1 MRKYIFLLF
10 IALLFQQHALFGQLD
25 STNIPLFI
33 INTKGVSIMDEPKIP
48 ADLKIIF
55 QDGQYN
61 HPEDPGNIYEGNIGI
76 EIRGRYSASLPQTP
90 YGIETRDLLGE
101 NLNVPLFHMP
111 PENDWILLAN
121 YNDKTF
127 LRNALAFELFRK
139 MGHYAP
145 RTQFC
150 EVIVNTWYQGIYV
163 FTEKIKR
170 DQGRVDIATLNPDE
184 VSADDVAGGY
194 IIKIDYYNDS
204 DSWQSSFPPLGY
216 ADKKVHFVYH
226 YPKPDDINEA
236 QKAYIS
242 EFINDFEETLYSPN
256 TADRNRK
263 LYDLIDVGS
272 FIDYFVIGELS
283 RNVDA
288 YKKSSYFHKDKNGKL
303 HAGPVWDFDWAWK
316 NINECFFG
324 ATDGSGFAYKV
335 HQCNPWPV
343 PPTWMSR
350 LLDDPYFTQELSQR
364 YDELRGSYLSEDYIF
379 HYIDSV
385 AEVLDDAQKRH
396 YQRWPIL
403 GRNVGAPEV
412 DEQPLTY
419 AGEIQKFKNWIST
432 RLNWLDQQLPKFVVT
447 DIPDFVAYEKNML
460 FPNPATDRLTIR
472 SDALLKS
479 YAIYSADGKMMLS
492 GGTNA
497 KEVTINLVDLLP
509 GLYMIRIQ
517 NQDGSSWNGKFVKA
531 AGD

>member
-1 MRKYIFLLF
+1 
-10 IALLFQQHALFGQLD
+10 
-25 STNIPLFI
+25 
-33 INTKGVSIMDEPKIP
+33 
-48 ADLKIIF
+48 
-55 QDGQYN
+55 
-61 HPEDPGNIYEGNIGI
+61 
-76 EIRGRYSASLPQTP
+76 
-90 YGIETRDLLGE
+90 
-101 NLNVPLFHMP
+101 
-111 PENDWILLAN
+111 
-121 YNDKTF
+121 
-127 LRNALAFELFRK
+127 
-139 MGHYAP
+139 
-145 RTQFC
+145 
-150 EVIVNTWYQGIYV
+150 
-163 FTEKIKR
+163 
-170 DQGRVDIATLNPDE
+170 
-184 VSADDVAGGY
+184 
-194 IIKIDYYNDS
+194 
-204 DSWQSSFPPLGY
+204 
-216 ADKKVHFVYH
+216 
-226 YPKPDDINEA
+226 
-236 QKAYIS
+236 
-242 EFINDFEETLYSPN
+242 
-256 TADRNRK
+256 
-263 LYDLIDVGS
+263 
-272 FIDYFVIGELS
+272 
-283 RNVDA
+283 
-288 YKKSSYFHKDKNGKL
+288 
-303 HAGPVWDFDWAWK
+303 
-316 NINECFFG
+316 
-324 ATDGSGFAYKV
+324 
-335 HQCNPWPV
+335 
-343 PPTWMSR
+343 MSR

-419 AGEIQKFKNWIST
+419 SGEIQKFKNWIST